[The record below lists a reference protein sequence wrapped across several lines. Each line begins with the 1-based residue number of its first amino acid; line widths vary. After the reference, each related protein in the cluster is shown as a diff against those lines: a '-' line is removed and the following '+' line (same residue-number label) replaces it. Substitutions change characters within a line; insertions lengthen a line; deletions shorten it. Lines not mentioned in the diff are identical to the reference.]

1 MSLIRDF
8 GAGRRG
14 ASLLVALGLACASL
28 RGWQRYALA
37 AALGLLATLALPPF
51 GLVPVLVPA
60 FVGLVWLL
68 DGSPRIAS
76 AFWVGWWF
84 GLGHFTAGLYWIAN
98 ALLIDAAQFWWLVP
112 FAVLGLPAFL
122 ALFIGAGTA
131 LVRAFD
137 NAGPFRILLLA
148 AMWVITEYVRGHVL
162 TGFPWNLV
170 GYAWSDLPV
179 MVQGAA
185 YVGIY
190 GLSLV
195 TVTLAAAPAALVDTR
210 RGRLDA
216 GGVRLNLAALA
227 LLLVMIGG
235 GAARL
240 SQASDATVAGVR
252 LRLVQADIAQSLK
265 WRNDQLRSNFAKHI
279 AMSRQPA
286 PVPPNVIIW
295 SEAASPYF
303 LESDPD
309 ARRLAAE
316 VAPEGDLLIAGAPRA
331 RFDTTGRLQRI
342 WNSLVAL
349 DHAGEVRGTYDKAHL
364 VPFGEYVPLR
374 SILPINRIVP
384 GTIDLSAG
392 PGPRTLHLPGLP
404 PVEPLIC
411 YEGIFPGA
419 VIDDEDPPAWLL
431 NISNDGW
438 YGYSTGPYQHFAA
451 EAMRAVEN
459 GVPMVRVANTGVSG
473 IIDGWGRVRARL
485 GLEVAGVIDSSLPV
499 GIGGETV
506 YRRVGDLPVL
516 IALSALLLWAG
527 FMRRS
532 AAQ

>member
-14 ASLLVALGLACASL
+14 ASLMLALGLACIGM
-28 RGWQRYALA
+28 RGWRRYALA
-37 AALGLLATLALPPF
+37 CALGIVATLALPPF
-51 GLVPVLVPA
+51 GIVPVLLPA

-68 DGSPRIAS
+68 DGSPRISS

-84 GLGHFTAGLYWIAN
+84 GLGHFAAGLYWIAN

-122 ALFIGAGTA
+122 GLFIGAGTA

-137 NAGPFRILLLA
+137 TANAFRVPLLA
-148 AMWVITEYVRGHVL
+148 AVWVITEYVRGHIL
-162 TGFPWNLV
+162 TGFPWNLI
-170 GYAWSDLPV
+170 GYSWSELPA
-179 MVQGAA
+179 MEQGGA

-195 TVTLAAAPAALVDTR
+195 TLFLAAAPAALIDPR
-210 RGRLDA
+210 RARLDPA
-216 GGVRLNLAALA
+216 GVRLNLAALV
-227 LLLVMIGG
+227 LLLLMVGG
-235 GAARL
+235 GEARL
-240 SQASDATVAGVR
+240 AGASDATVPGVR
-252 LRLVQADIAQSLK
+252 LRLVQPDIPQSLK

-279 AMSRQPA
+279 AMSRAPA
-286 PVPPNVIIW
+286 AQPPNVIIW

-316 VAPEGDLLIAGAPRA
+316 VAPPGGLLLAGSPRA
-331 RFDTTGRLQRI
+331 RFDSTGRLQRI

-349 DHAGEVRGTYDKAHL
+349 DHDGVVRGTFDKAHL

-404 PVEPLIC
+404 PVGPLIC

-419 VIDDEDPPAWLL
+419 VIDPEDPPAWLL

-438 YGYSTGPYQHFAA
+438 YGYSTGPYQHFAE
-451 EAMRAVEN
+451 EAMRAIEN

-473 IIDGWGRVRARL
+473 VVDAWGRVRARL
-485 GLEVAGVIDSSLPV
+485 GLEVAGDLDTSLPV
-499 GIGGETV
+499 GIGGETM
-506 YRRVGDLPVL
+506 YRRLGDLPVL
-516 IALSALLLWAG
+516 IAVSVVLLWAG
-527 FMRRS
+527 FARRN